1 MISSPA
7 ETPSAWVTTSTS
19 GRARFTVATRARR
32 RPFSRAWGGQQEF
45 FGLTAPAHAP
55 RNPLFYFRRRRPDRH
70 GRTRRFTDRRRRI
83 GAHQIGDPLEGGEHA
98 LVLVGRRR
106 LLGRANLE
114 RRGGS
119 RGGPGGAGEQ
129 PPHGADRG
137 PPGGAGRRGTRRRV
151 VRQGR

>member
-7 ETPSAWVTTSTS
+7 ETPSAWVTTFRSA
-19 GRARFTVATRARR
+19 RASLWPSRARR
-32 RPFSRAWGGQQEF
+32 RPFSRARGGQQEF

-70 GRTRRFTDRRRRI
+70 GRTRRFTGRRRRI

-114 RRGGS
+114 RRGWFRGLAVEAGS
-119 RGGPGGAGEQ
+119 S
-129 PPHGADRG
+129 
-137 PPGGAGRRGTRRRV
+137 RRRV
-151 VRQGR
+151 RSQGPVISA